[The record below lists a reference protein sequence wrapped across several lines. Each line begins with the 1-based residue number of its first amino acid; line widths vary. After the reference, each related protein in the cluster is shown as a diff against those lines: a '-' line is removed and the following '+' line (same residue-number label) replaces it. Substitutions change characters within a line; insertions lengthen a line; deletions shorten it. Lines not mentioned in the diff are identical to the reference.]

1 MEHTI
6 CQVLDTET
14 GGAGILRK
22 EFHSPFMKA
31 AGKPGAHEGATEKP
45 GEMGASLLTGVHFN
59 VLWKH
64 D

>member
-1 MEHTI
+1 
-6 CQVLDTET
+6 
-14 GGAGILRK
+14 
-22 EFHSPFMKA
+22 MKA